1 MKGAVERPS
10 ICILGPNSLQNTLL
24 ADYIANEIEGCCS
37 KRIIEGPSIA
47 QLQEMRRGESCQ
59 DTMLFVDADAI
70 DASDIGSFLAD
81 VVARHVSR
89 IGFFNVSFGELL
101 YTLNESPYVDGVF
114 QKQTP
119 PSQFARGIQVILR
132 GENWKPT
139 QAASSISFPKPA
151 ARSEREPDLTVR
163 EREIIQLLTTGAKNR
178 EIAEQLYVSTH
189 TVKTHVYNIYKKINV
204 STRLQAVNWAT
215 RNLF

>member
-47 QLQEMRRGESCQ
+47 RLQEMRGDQSCQ
-59 DTMLFVDADAI
+59 HTMLFVDADAI
-70 DASDIGSFLAD
+70 ESASIHGFLSDI
-81 VVARHVSR
+81 VARRVSR
-89 IGFFNVSFGELL
+89 LVFFNVSFGELL
-101 YTLNESPYVDGVF
+101 YTLNESRHVDGVF

-119 PSQFARGIQVILR
+119 PSQFARGIHAILR
-132 GENWKPT
+132 GETWKPT
-139 QAASSISFPKPA
+139 QAPSSIGFPRTVATPGQE
-151 ARSEREPDLTVR
+151 SDLTDR

-178 EIAEQLYVSTH
+178 EIAEQLFVSTH
-189 TVKTHVYNIYKKINV
+189 TVKTHIYHIYKKIKV
-204 STRLQAVNWAT
+204 TTRLQAVNWAN
-215 RNLF
+215 RNL